1 MFTQS
6 EDVPL
11 PAVDSV
17 RPACHPLS
25 APLSSMPEKA
35 HHPSACS
42 PYVTVTKRCL
52 EEPWTS
58 GPALPEVLLPEDSRS
73 HSAGQA
79 AVTSQ
84 GGRGAKQ
91 LWCVSLDV
99 TVKCPFPFSAPIPV
113 TQSCC
118 SVSGRLKPHK
128 QVGIACAQG
137 WALVGRQRGTCCHR
151 RTPQGCAR

>member
-1 MFTQS
+1 MFVRMGLWGISDTVASEWRGIWDDEAVFTQS

-17 RPACHPLS
+17 RPACHPPS

-42 PYVTVTKRCL
+42 PYVTITKHRL

-58 GPALPEVLLPEDSRS
+58 GPALPEVLLPKDSQS

-84 GGRGAKQ
+84 GGRRAKQ

-113 TQSCC
+113 TQSSC
-118 SVSGRLKPHK
+118 SVC
-128 QVGIACAQG
+128 QED
-137 WALVGRQRGTCCHR
+137 
-151 RTPQGCAR
+151 